1 MLTSC
6 TIFSQ
11 ISVDQALKG
20 RVAGLT
26 VFSQSGTPGAPSYI
40 RIRGNGSLLGG
51 NRPLFILDGVPYE
64 DFIIGANSRFP
75 GLDLLSLINTLDV
88 ESVTVLKNA
97 KDVAPYGVRGTN
109 GVIVITTKKGL
120 KQGPT
125 LRDLLVDMEILK

>member
-26 VFSQSGTPGAPSYI
+26 VFSQSGTPGTPSYI

-125 LRDLLVDMEILK
+125 LRDLLVDMEIIE